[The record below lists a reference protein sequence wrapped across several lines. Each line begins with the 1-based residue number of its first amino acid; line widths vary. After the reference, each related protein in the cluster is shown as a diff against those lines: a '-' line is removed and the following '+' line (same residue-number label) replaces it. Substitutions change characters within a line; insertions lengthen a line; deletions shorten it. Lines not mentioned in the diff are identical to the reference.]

1 MDFKKEL
8 IKFIDENK
16 IVGYSAGLIV
26 ALVTKDLILSIVAD
40 IVLPLILII
49 LLKFNFKTITTF
61 LDAKHKGILNITK
74 FISSLATW
82 ILGII
87 ITYLFVQYAFV
98 RFLGAKY
105 EPRGGPTNN
114 TPKPTKNFNTDDAK
128 DMAMIEGFSLSSL
141 F

>member
-8 IKFIDENK
+8 IKFIDDNK

-26 ALVTKDLILSIVAD
+26 ALVTKDLILSIVSD

-49 LLKFNFKTITTF
+49 LMKFKIDSITTI
-61 LDAKHKGILNITK
+61 LDAKHKGIMNITK
-74 FISSLATW
+74 FLSSLITW
-82 ILGII
+82 ALGII
-87 ITYLFVQYAFV
+87 VTYLFIQYAFV
-98 RFLGAKY
+98 KFLGAKY
-105 EPRGGPTNN
+105 EPRGSSGHDAT
-114 TPKPTKNFNTDDAK
+114 KPTESSNGDAA